1 MITILIK
8 DRIDRFLVEELKERN
23 FIVRDYPG
31 KPDTLL
37 QEVRENEILIVRS
50 ATKVTK
56 EVIDTAAE
64 TGVLR
69 LIIRAGVGMDNID
82 VDYAKKKGIIAVNTP
97 EASSSA
103 VAELVLAHMFTLARR
118 IIPANLTM
126 REKKWAK
133 KLCEGIELSGKILGI
148 VGMGRIGQSLAQ
160 KASVLGMGIIYTDI
174 MGPVNNNPEWKFA
187 TLAEVLEKADIISLH
202 VPASENGSYLID
214 EPELKKMKRNAFLIN
229 TARGNLVNEKALLNA
244 LDKDEIAGAGIDVY
258 IHEPCDNFEL
268 IQHEK
273 ISVTPHV
280 GGSTKEAQYRIGQQ
294 ILNIIE
300 EYYNNKKLSRE
311 GING

>member
-8 DRIDRFLVEELKERN
+8 DKVDPGLIEELKERN
-23 FIVRDYPG
+23 FIVRDNPD

-37 QEVRENEILIVRS
+37 KEVRENEILIIRS
-50 ATKVTK
+50 ATKVTR
-56 EVIDTAAE
+56 EVIDAAAD
-64 TGVLR
+64 TGVLK

-82 VDYAKKKGIIAVNTP
+82 VAYAKKRGITALNTP

-118 IIPANLTM
+118 MVPANLTM
-126 REKKWAK
+126 RERKWAK

-148 VGMGRIGQSLAQ
+148 VGMGRIGQLLAQ
-160 KASVLGMGIIYTDI
+160 KASVLGMRITYTDI
-174 MGPVNNNPEWKFA
+174 MGPINSNPDWKFA
-187 TLAEVLEKADIISLH
+187 TLSEVLEKSDFISLH
-202 VPASENGSYLID
+202 VPASDNGNYLID
-214 EPELKKMKRNAFLIN
+214 EPELKKMKKSAFLIN
-229 TARGNLVNEKALLNA
+229 TARGNLVNEKALLKA
-244 LDKDEIAGAGIDVY
+244 LDNGGIAGAGVDVY

-294 ILNIIE
+294 ILSIIE
-300 EYYNNKKLSRE
+300 EYKNDKEFPRKE
-311 GING
+311 V